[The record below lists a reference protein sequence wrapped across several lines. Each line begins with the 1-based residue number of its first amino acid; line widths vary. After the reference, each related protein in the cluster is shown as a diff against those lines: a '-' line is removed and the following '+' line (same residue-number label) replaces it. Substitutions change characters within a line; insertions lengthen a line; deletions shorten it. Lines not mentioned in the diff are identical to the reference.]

1 MPTSISASGSRC
13 VPLLAPPAELLRAL
27 SLALAKLGVPW
38 YVFGAQAVLFWGRPR
53 FTEDIDVTVH
63 LGSLATS
70 RLIEGLQDA
79 GFTLRVEGT
88 PEFIAQTRVVPFTF
102 GKTAWALDTVLGGPG
117 LEEAFQRRAVK
128 VDVAPGLSVPVIS
141 AEDLIVTKML
151 AGRAKDL
158 DDVRGVLAARS
169 DRLDIAAVRQTLS
182 MLEEALGVSD
192 LQPAFERLLD
202 H

>member
-1 MPTSISASGSRC
+1 MPS
-13 VPLLAPPAELLRAL
+13 LAPPAELLRAL
-27 SLALAKLGVPW
+27 SAALAHLGVRW

-70 RLIEGLQDA
+70 RLIESLQDA

-88 PEFIAQTRVVPFTF
+88 PAFIAQTRVVPFTF
-102 GKTAWALDTVLGGPG
+102 GTTGWALDAVLGGPG
-117 LEEAFQRRAVK
+117 LEEAFQQRAVQ

-141 AEDLIVTKML
+141 AEDLVVTKVL

-158 DDVRGVLAARS
+158 DDVRGVLVARS
-169 DRLDIAAVRQTLS
+169 DQLDIDAVRHTLS

-192 LQPAFERLLD
+192 LLPVFERLID
-202 H
+202 R